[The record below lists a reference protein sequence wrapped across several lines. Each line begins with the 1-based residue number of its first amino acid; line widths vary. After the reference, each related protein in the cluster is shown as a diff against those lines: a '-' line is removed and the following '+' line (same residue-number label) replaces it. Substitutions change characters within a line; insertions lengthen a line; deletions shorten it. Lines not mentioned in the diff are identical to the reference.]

1 MFTGIITATG
11 EIKALTRERDGA
23 RLQFAT
29 GALDM
34 SRTRPGDSIAVNGA
48 CLTVTE
54 FDAQSFCADL
64 SRETLECTTFGQLDN
79 GAPVNFEPALALGDA
94 LGGHLVTGHVDGVGS
109 VVSVGRD
116 GESLLLE
123 IDAPAEIARYI
134 ARKGSICVDG
144 VSLTVN
150 HVDGRQFGITI
161 VPHTQT
167 HTIIEHYQPGTRVN
181 LEVDMIARYLERIV
195 QYTDE

>member
-11 EIKALTRERDGA
+11 NITSVERRADGA
-23 RLQFAT
+23 RLSFAAD
-29 GALDM
+29 GLDL
-34 SRTRPGDSIAVNGA
+34 SRATLGDSIAVNGA

-54 FDAQSFCADL
+54 FDTHSFAADL
-64 SRETLECTTFGQLDN
+64 SRETLECTTFGQLDT

-94 LGGHLVTGHVDGVGS
+94 LGGHLVTGHIDGVGQVVAVADDGDS
-109 VVSVGRD
+109 V
-116 GESLLLE
+116 LLE
-123 IDAPAEIARYI
+123 IEAPDSIARYI

-150 HVDGRQFGITI
+150 SVAGAVFGLTI
-161 VPHTQT
+161 VPHTQS
-167 HTIIEHYQPGTRVN
+167 HTIIAHYQPGTRVN

-195 QYTDE
+195 QYTEG